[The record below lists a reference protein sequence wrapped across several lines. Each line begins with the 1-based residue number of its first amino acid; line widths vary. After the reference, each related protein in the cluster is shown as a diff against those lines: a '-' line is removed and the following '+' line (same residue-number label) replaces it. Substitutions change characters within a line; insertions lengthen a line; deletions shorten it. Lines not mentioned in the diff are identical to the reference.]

1 MVEATVQTRL
11 RPPRGFQVTD
21 QQFQA
26 ELSRAKTMQSEA
38 TDPIEADYWAGY
50 QRGLRRAFQGERFG
64 TARQHEE
71 WLSLANNDDQSQ
83 AARGRGYRDGL
94 KFGEGG
100 WVTT

>member
-1 MVEATVQTRL
+1 M
-11 RPPRGFQVTD
+11 TD

-26 ELSRAKTMQSEA
+26 ELSRAKTMQGDA

-50 QRGLRRAFQGERFG
+50 QRGLRRAFHGERFG

-71 WLSLANNDDQSQ
+71 WLSLVNDDDQSR

-94 KFGEGG
+94 LFGGEG
-100 WVTT
+100 WVIA